1 MSHLKNLHSSIDCI
15 RASHFSLIKSVSVL
29 LPFKQADQALQF
41 SPSVFTVSSMS
52 TTGSLLVITG
62 EVAKITM
69 LLISKWNRDSY
80 QNRIDVMPM
89 MWYLMVS
96 IDTVAEKVV
105 ERRSSN
111 KPVGLLSPELWILY
125 SLRNGMLPSQLRH
138 SLLNVIKSLI
148 KSFRVASRTKAG
160 ALGSARAR
168 NVHKA
173 EVN

>member
-1 MSHLKNLHSSIDCI
+1 
-15 RASHFSLIKSVSVL
+15 
-29 LPFKQADQALQF
+29 
-41 SPSVFTVSSMS
+41 MS

-111 KPVGLLSPELWILY
+111 KPVGLLSPEL
-125 SLRNGMLPSQLRH
+125 
-138 SLLNVIKSLI
+138 
-148 KSFRVASRTKAG
+148 
-160 ALGSARAR
+160 
-168 NVHKA
+168 
-173 EVN
+173 